1 MSEYDHFCYMNSEK
15 EICKEIGDKLKHL
28 RLKNGYSSYEN
39 FAVEHELS
47 RMQYWRIEKG
57 LTNLTIR
64 SLVKILNIHRVTLE
78 DFFLNFHLYQMDGKA
93 GRNDLQYARTGRP
106 TRQRSKP
113 SKGNGKTKKRG

>member
-1 MSEYDHFCYMNSEK
+1 MMIFASMNSEK

-39 FAVEHELS
+39 FAVEHDLS

-64 SLVKILNIHRVTLE
+64 SLVKILNIHKITLE
-78 DFFLNFHLYQMDGKA
+78 DFFLGFHLLQVDGKA
-93 GRNDLQYARTGRP
+93 SRNASNKSNGR
-106 TRQRSKP
+106 TRQVK
-113 SKGNGKTKKRG
+113 KKNGKRK

>member
-1 MSEYDHFCYMNSEK
+1 MNSEK

-39 FAVEHELS
+39 FAVEHDLS

-64 SLVKILNIHRVTLE
+64 SLVKILNIHKVRLE
-78 DFFLNFHLYQMDGKA
+78 DFFLRFHLYQIDGKA
-93 GRNDLQYARTGRP
+93 GKNDLQEYGSQGRGAG
-106 TRQRSKP
+106 RKGKP
-113 SKGNGKTKKRG
+113 AKSSRKAKKRR

>member
-1 MSEYDHFCYMNSEK
+1 MMIFASMNSEK

-39 FAVEHELS
+39 FAVEHDLS

-64 SLVKILNIHRVTLE
+64 SLVKILNIHKITLE
-78 DFFLNFHLYQMDGKA
+78 DFFLGFHLMQADSKA
-93 GRNDLQYARTGRP
+93 GRNSSVKANGRAR
-106 TRQRSKP
+106 QAKKKISKR
-113 SKGNGKTKKRG
+113 K